1 LDELLNH
8 DDLHVGPYGVES
20 PHWDFVYTVTEVTVA
35 VQSGDAVSKREER
48 RTREELEDRL
58 RMAEYEGRRD

>member
-1 LDELLNH
+1 MLNH

-20 PHWDFVYTVTEVTVA
+20 PHWDFVYTVTEVTTVA
-35 VQSGDAVSKREER
+35 VQSGYAVSKREER
-48 RTREELEDRL
+48 KTREELEDRL

>member
-1 LDELLNH
+1 MLNH

-20 PHWDFVYTVTEVTVA
+20 PHNFVYTATEVTRTVEIR
-35 VQSGDAVSKREER
+35 SEDATEEREGNRKREDL
-48 RTREELEDRL
+48 EERL